1 VVITN
6 GGYSDTKR
14 CLDTHRT
21 SKSWVM
27 SFSLADANGRQ
38 MVRREGGIEHVHHL
52 RLLTCE
58 GIGFKKLIPP
68 RFAGAWIV
76 GGRR

>member
-1 VVITN
+1 MISD
-6 GGYSDTKR
+6 GGYSGVKR
-14 CLDTHRT
+14 CLDTHKT
-21 SKSWVM
+21 FKSWVM

-38 MVRREGGIEHVHHL
+38 MVRRDVGMKHVHHL

-68 RFAGAWIV
+68 RFAGALIV
-76 GGRR
+76 GGGR